1 MTLSLDL
8 TGINR
13 SLLRRGLVRYKNALV
28 VIVASALAVALTLT
42 LLAPAAPPDL
52 AQPSHADHVLSL
64 TDSWAKGDVI
74 AADGL
79 RYSGAVYCPG

>member
-13 SLLRRGLVRYKNALV
+13 TLLRRGLVRYKNALV
-28 VIVASALAVALTLT
+28 VIVASVMAIALTLT

-52 AQPSHADHVLSL
+52 AQPSHADHVVLL
-64 TDSWAKGDVI
+64 TDSWAK
-74 AADGL
+74 
-79 RYSGAVYCPG
+79 